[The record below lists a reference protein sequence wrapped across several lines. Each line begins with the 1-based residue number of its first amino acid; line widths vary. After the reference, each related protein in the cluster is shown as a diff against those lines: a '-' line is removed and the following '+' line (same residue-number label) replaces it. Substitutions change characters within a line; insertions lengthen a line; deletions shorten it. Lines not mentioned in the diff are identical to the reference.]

1 MSGAD
6 DWHWFSKPDNA
17 QRVGQ
22 HLIQVMGGFLELTDD
37 GRIQRLLKRA
47 VHKAIDKVD
56 FTETSAVML
65 ESMTKTTAIRYC
77 WTPSSTA

>member
-1 MSGAD
+1 MIRRYEPAKMIGT
-6 DWHWFSKPDNA
+6 WFRQPDNA

-22 HLIQVMGGFLELTDD
+22 HLIQVMSGFLELTDD

-56 FTETSAVML
+56 LTETSAYL
-65 ESMTKTTAIRYC
+65 
-77 WTPSSTA
+77 

>member
-1 MSGAD
+1 
-6 DWHWFSKPDNA
+6 
-17 QRVGQ
+17 
-22 HLIQVMGGFLELTDD
+22 MGGFLELTDD

-56 FTETSAVML
+56 LTETSAVML
-65 ESMTKTTAIRYC
+65 ESMTKNNRHQCC

>member
-1 MSGAD
+1 M
-6 DWHWFSKPDNA
+6 
-17 QRVGQ
+17 GQ
-22 HLIQVMGGFLELTDD
+22 HLVQVMGGFLELTDD

-56 FTETSAVML
+56 LTETSAVML
-65 ESMTKTTAIRYC
+65 ESMTKNNRHRCC